1 MSNLG
6 KISSDIAE
14 GIYLEISV
22 NSNLLYF
29 ARIAKK

>member
-6 KISSDIAE
+6 KVSSDMAE
-14 GIYLEISV
+14 GIYLEICV

-29 ARIAKK
+29 AKIAKK